1 MPRRPRPDHDTVSG
15 PRIARILPR
24 RVRERVF
31 LPAYYDLLLL
41 EDETGETSSRTTRG
55 RVLGLVAESIRVG
68 GVDWMIRDRKLV
80 RAGRAVLSIG
90 LLLMTLWLWLV
101 ALGGGY

>member
-1 MPRRPRPDHDTVSG
+1 MPRRPRPDDETASG

-41 EDETGETSSRTTRG
+41 EDETGGTAGPTTRG
-55 RVLGLVAESIRVG
+55 RVLGLIAESIRVG
-68 GVDWMIRDRKLV
+68 GVDWLIRDRRLA
-80 RAGRAVLSIG
+80 RAGRAILSIG
-90 LLLMTLWLWLV
+90 LLLMTLRLLLA